1 MTTPLEEVNPACKPW
16 RFNFVECT
24 AWKSFNVVLQLTA
37 VYLNNGYPS
46 STRQVVNA
54 PLPLMPD
61 EPLFWGRAGDV
72 GMKEE
77 DFTWAV
83 EAYRNALALGD
94 TTLVDL
100 RNLGLALYL
109 TQAYWEAVGY
119 FEQAY
124 ATDSTDKLNTF
135 YLAMTH
141 QRLGAYEEALFY
153 FEQAKALMGAAALAD
168 IATQMGVAL
177 DALDWTG
184 EAVEAFDLSLRLDEK
199 ERDALFYLAR
209 LYDKRG
215 NTEEARSYYSE
226 FLSSVSEDEMPQLQD
241 MARERLTAL
250 QAADSPELQASAAAD
265 TLATDSTCA
274 PE

>member
-1 MTTPLEEVNPACKPW
+1 
-16 RFNFVECT
+16 
-24 AWKSFNVVLQLTA
+24 
-37 VYLNNGYPS
+37 
-46 STRQVVNA
+46 
-54 PLPLMPD
+54 
-61 EPLFWGRAGDV
+61 
-72 GMKEE
+72 MKEE

-94 TTLVDL
+94 TTLVGL

-141 QRLGAYEEALFY
+141 QRLGAYEEAFFY

-177 DALDWTG
+177 DALDRTG

-226 FLSSVSEDEMPQLQD
+226 FLSSVSEDEMLQLQD

-265 TLATDSTCA
+265 TLATDSTYA

>member
-1 MTTPLEEVNPACKPW
+1 
-16 RFNFVECT
+16 
-24 AWKSFNVVLQLTA
+24 
-37 VYLNNGYPS
+37 
-46 STRQVVNA
+46 
-54 PLPLMPD
+54 
-61 EPLFWGRAGDV
+61 
-72 GMKEE
+72 MKEE

-141 QRLGAYEEALFY
+141 QRLGAYEEAFFY

-177 DALDWTG
+177 DALDRTG

-215 NTEEARSYYSE
+215 ITEEARSYYSE